1 MSSAAHEP
9 GVPERAVPQLWWVI
23 AGIGVLALWV
33 SSGVYALTT
42 LGVVGPKEPGPGG
55 PLPEYVESYLAYR
68 TALFPFEQ
76 WQNWTLAL
84 ALLAIGVLAAGLFVG
99 SRDSGPAR
107 SVRFGAL
114 AVGCGALVAAVVQ
127 VAYLGA
133 VERVFAVSDI
143 AFFHTGSLATMVD
156 VARRTDDYVENLGF
170 LMIAAGLITL
180 AVTRHTAGDH
190 SRGFRTAN
198 WVLGIALT
206 AASAASFATADIADA
221 VLLVTGF
228 AIAPA
233 WMLFAARTL
242 GSRSVSIGRG

>member
-1 MSSAAHEP
+1 MSSAVHEP
-9 GVPERAVPQLWWVI
+9 GVPERAAPRLWWVI

-42 LGVVGPKEPGPGG
+42 LGVVGPKEPEAGG

-68 TALFPFEQ
+68 AALFPFEQ
-76 WQNWTLAL
+76 WQNWSLAL

-99 SRDSGPAR
+99 SRDSKPAR

-114 AVGCGALVAAVVQ
+114 AVGSGALVAAVVQ

-143 AFFHTGSLATMVD
+143 AFFDTGSLATMVD
-156 VARRTDDYVENLGF
+156 VAQRTDDYVENLGL
-170 LMIAAGLITL
+170 LMMAAGLITL
-180 AVTRHTAGDH
+180 AVTRYAVGDY

-198 WVLGIALT
+198 WALAVALT
-206 AASAASFATADIADA
+206 AASAASFATADIVDP
-221 VLLVTGF
+221 VLLVIGF

-233 WMLFAARTL
+233 WMLITARAL
-242 GSRSVSIGRG
+242 GSRSVSIGQG